1 MIQRLLASIRKGFQ
15 TWAGMPLALFMLVFV
30 ILQGVV
36 MASAHAMPPSGAGL
50 AGGIKPMGSSSG
62 GSSSSLRCIR
72 R

>member
-1 MIQRLLASIRKGFQ
+1 MFQRFLHSLRQGLNIW
-15 TWAGMPLALFMLVFV
+15 TGMPLALFMLVFV

-36 MASAHAMPPSGAGL
+36 MASAHAMPPPGAGL